1 MSVLSR
7 LRDALG
13 RLGRRSAI
21 DRDLDDELRAYVDAA
36 AEARRAAGLS
46 ANDASRAAR
55 ADLGSLAAVK
65 DRVHDV
71 GWESWIE
78 RLGLDV
84 RFAARGLRKSP
95 GFTLAAVATV
105 ALGIAPNTVVGAV
118 VDYLFAPLPVAR
130 PDDLVVLA
138 TARADETRVHQR
150 LAYLDVENY
159 RSRSNVFEDLA
170 RWDLDEVSVVSE
182 TAAENVLASDVS
194 GNYFGMLG
202 LRPATGRLLAPADD
216 AIGGPRVVVL
226 GYDYWIARFNADPS
240 IIGRVVQVNG
250 APTTIVGVAPRGFD
264 GTFRLARP
272 EVYLPL
278 SMRVTASRRADR
290 DDLSVRVIGRLR
302 PGVSVRQAQAAV
314 DVETRQLERAYP
326 ETNTGRRTRV
336 YAQRLA
342 ASDPQIASSTIALAI
357 SLLLL
362 VLVVLL
368 VACGNVLGLF
378 LARGVGRRRE
388 LAIRAALGASRSQLV
403 RICLTEAALIAIA
416 GGALGSAG
424 GWLVARDL
432 SAIATNGS
440 PGLPLYV
447 NLIFSWR
454 LCAFLAALM
463 GLTIVTVG
471 TWPAWNA
478 SRADPRADLD
488 EGRTTDSR
496 AKQRL
501 QSIRVCGQMAVSV
514 ALLVIAGLFVRS
526 VEGLES
532 VDLGFDPRPILLATV
547 TAPSSARDAAAT
559 AAFFRDV
566 SDAVGGIPGVAG
578 AAEAESVPFDNS
590 GSTSGVARD
599 DEPSPRVRSKVKADR
614 EVVSA
619 NYFET
624 IGTGLLAGRTF
635 SMSDDDRAPRVAI
648 VNQAMAQRLWP
659 GQDAVGRRF
668 REAERPGDLIAVVG
682 VAANARYRLDEM
694 TGAARPRYFL
704 SMDQPPPSTRV
715 LLVRAITGSP
725 DRLAGD
731 VRRAIHR
738 LAPTAAVSDIVTLDA
753 QVRFGSNGFGG
764 AYALSSV
771 TGVLGGCALVLA
783 LVGAY
788 GVLALAVGQRVR
800 EIGILLALGAGRP
813 RVVGSVIGQWA
824 RLTGVGLIVGL
835 VIAAGIGR
843 ALEGWL
849 FGVTPLDPWTL
860 TLVAAGVAIA
870 SFLAVIVPL
879 RRALAVDPLV
889 VLRAE

>member
-1 MSVLSR
+1 MSLLSR
-7 LRDALG
+7 LRDTLR
-13 RLGRRSAI
+13 RLGRRSAV
-21 DRDLDDELRAYVDAA
+21 DRDLDDELRAYVEAA
-36 AEARRAAGLS
+36 AEAHRASGLS

-55 ADLGSLAAVK
+55 ADLGSLAAIK

-71 GWESWIE
+71 GWESWLE
-78 RLGLDV
+78 RLWLDV

-138 TARADETRVHQR
+138 TARADETRVRQR
-150 LAYLDVENY
+150 LAYLDVEDY

-170 RWDLDEVSVVSE
+170 AWDLDEVSVVSD

-202 LRPATGRLLAPADD
+202 LRPAAGRLLAPDDD

-226 GYDYWIARFNADPS
+226 GHDYWTARFNADPS
-240 IIGRVVQVNG
+240 VIGRVVQVNG
-250 APTTIVGVAPRGFD
+250 VPATIVGVAPRGFD

-278 SMRVTASRRADR
+278 SVRVTASRRADR

-314 DVETRQLERAYP
+314 DVQARQLERAYP
-326 ETNTGRRTRV
+326 ETNAGRRTRV

-342 ASDPQIASSTIALAI
+342 ASDPQIATSTIALAVF
-357 SLLLL
+357 LLLL

-378 LARGVGRRRE
+378 LARGIGRRRD
-388 LAIRAALGASRSQLV
+388 LAIRAALGASRAQLV
-403 RICLTEAALIAIA
+403 RICLTEAALIAVA
-416 GGALGSAG
+416 GGLLGGAG

-432 SAIATNGS
+432 SAAATNGS
-440 PGLPLYV
+440 PGFPLYV

-454 LCAFLAALM
+454 LCAFLVALM
-463 GLTIVTVG
+463 GLTIVVVG

-478 SRADPRADLD
+478 SRADPRSDLD
-488 EGRTTDSR
+488 EGRTTNTR
-496 AKQRL
+496 AKHRL

-514 ALLVIAGLFVRS
+514 ALLVVAGLFVRS

-532 VDLGFDPRPILLATV
+532 VDLGFNPQPILLATV
-547 TAPSSARDAAAT
+547 TAPSPARDAATT
-559 AAFFRDV
+559 AAFFRDAT
-566 SDAVGGIPGVAG
+566 DAIDALPGVAG
-578 AAEAESVPFDNS
+578 VAEAESVPFGNS
-590 GSTSGVARD
+590 GSTNGVARD
-599 DEPSPRVRSKVKADR
+599 DEPSPRVRSRVKADR

-619 NYFET
+619 NYFEA
-624 IGTGLLAGRTF
+624 IGTVLVAGRTF
-635 SMSDDDRAPRVAI
+635 ATSDDDHAPRVAI
-648 VNQAMAQRLWP
+648 VNEAMARRLWP
-659 GQDAVGRRF
+659 DGEALGRRF
-668 REAERPGDLIAVVG
+668 RDAERPDTLVTVIGVV
-682 VAANARYRLDEM
+682 ADARYRLDEI
-694 TGAARPRYFL
+694 TGAAHPRYFL
-704 SMDQPPPSTRV
+704 SMDQMRPSTRV
-715 LLVRAITGSP
+715 MFVRAAAGTP

-738 LAPTAAVSDIVTLDA
+738 LAPTAAVSDIATLDA

-764 AYALSSV
+764 AHALRSV
-771 TGVLGGCALVLA
+771 TTILGGCALVLA
-783 LVGAY
+783 LIGAY

-800 EIGILLALGAGRP
+800 EIGIRLALGAGRP

-835 VIAAGIGR
+835 AIAAGVGR
-843 ALEGWL
+843 TLEGWL

-860 TLVAAGVAIA
+860 TMVTVGVALV
-870 SFLAVIVPL
+870 SLLAVIVPL
-879 RRALAVDPLV
+879 RRALAVDPLI